1 MHRHLH
7 IGRLVPPRPVRA
19 ERPARVIVLD
29 VRRKARL
36 EAARPERQ
44 PPRDAA

>member
-7 IGRLVPPRPVRA
+7 VVRLVPPRPVRA
-19 ERPARVIVLD
+19 GRPAKVIVLA
-29 VRRKARL
+29 VRREARL

>member
-7 IGRLVPPRPVRA
+7 IVRLVPPRPVRP
-19 ERPARVIVLD
+19 EKVIVLD
-29 VRRKARL
+29 ARRKARL

-44 PPRDAA
+44 PPRHAA